1 MHHQASGKDEKL
13 DLGPFGIHRPETKQK
28 ENRSKSET
36 DIRAYPKVSTTV
48 RAALA
53 GIVTVRSRTTT
64 TTSTHGSKTTVET
77 KVKTTAARPHT
88 A

>member
-13 DLGPFGIHRPETKQK
+13 DLGPFGIRRPETKQN

-36 DIRAYPKVSTTV
+36 DIRAYPKVSTSV

-53 GIVTVRSRTTT
+53 GIVTVRSRTT